1 MSRRTYLLF
10 TRSSL
15 VLIVLLVAAPVV
27 DFYRFGRFVPG
38 GGAGLPIGAILPAAH
53 GASAVSADPAPETK
67 PPAPPA
73 ATEAPAVTEE
83 PQVSAPPEAPARA
96 ATYRPA
102 AKRPAATARN
112 EFEAWTAWGQI
123 DPFWDGYDRP
133 PRARAAGGTEA
144 PATDIDSDGAGAG
157 AIADRATSED
167 SEAAPGDRKRGA
179 AAHGRSAVVADDPKV
194 ETPEGDEPMESGTKG
209 PGEQAAP
216 PVDGWIIG
224 QPPAPAGASEDTR
237 LVPGTTPPPPAPT
250 PAGGGVAPA
259 LPREPRPRPVVF
271 PTARIDAPASPV
283 DIGQQFDVVVRVDSV
298 EQMTSL
304 PFHVIFDAG
313 LLAFVSA
320 QNGPAL
326 GALQPVLL
334 ASVNPNRP
342 GDLAVGL
349 SLIESAGTFS
359 GAGALIVLRF
369 QALAS
374 GRSDLHFAHAT
385 LRGAASEPI
394 DTRFTGGS
402 VVVR

>member
-1 MSRRTYLLF
+1 MSRRTYLLIS
-10 TRSSL
+10 RSSL

-38 GGAGLPIGAILPAAH
+38 GGAGLPIGAILPAAR
-53 GASAVSADPAPETK
+53 GASAIAADPAPEAK
-67 PPAPPA
+67 PPAPPVA
-73 ATEAPAVTEE
+73 KEAPAVTEQK
-83 PQVSAPPEAPARA
+83 QVSPPPEAPTQA
-96 ATYRPA
+96 AKFRPP

-133 PRARAAGGTEA
+133 PRARAAGGTET
-144 PATDIDSDGAGAG
+144 PAADADPGGSGAGT
-157 AIADRATSED
+157 IADRAGSEG
-167 SEAAPGDRKRGA
+167 SEAAPQDGKRGA
-179 AAHGRSAVVADDPKV
+179 AQHGRSAVVADEPKV
-194 ETPEGDEPMESGTKG
+194 ETPEGDEPMEGGTEG
-209 PGEQAAP
+209 PGSHAAP

-224 QPPAPAGASEDTR
+224 RPPGNAGGSEDTR
-237 LVPGTTPPPPAPT
+237 LAPGTTRPLPEPA
-250 PAGGGVAPA
+250 PAGGGVSPS
-259 LPREPRPRPVVF
+259 LPREPRPRPVLF
-271 PTARIDAPASPV
+271 PTARIDSPATPV

-298 EQMTSL
+298 DQMTSL
-304 PFHVIFDAG
+304 PFHLMFDAG

-320 QNGPAL
+320 QTGPAL

-359 GAGALIVLRF
+359 GTGDLIVLRF
-369 QALAS
+369 QAIAS
-374 GRSDLHFAHAT
+374 GRSDLLFANAT

-402 VVVR
+402 VLVR